1 MKKICKILTEKEY
14 EYIKNCIQKI
24 VVDVN
29 EYKFI
34 LSEQMS
40 LISDINTVLLMQHK
54 AHKNLIAKNDEISKK
69 CVYLTEQLA
78 EKNKVIDNLMEQ
90 LEEMQS
96 ASCFVRE

>member
-1 MKKICKILTEKEY
+1 
-14 EYIKNCIQKI
+14 
-24 VVDVN
+24 
-29 EYKFI
+29 
-34 LSEQMS
+34 MS

-90 LEEMQS
+90 LEEMKS
-96 ASCFVRE
+96 ASCFGRE